1 VDTNTPEK
9 MLHSQSIKEVTDSSW
24 STDTGVSAISNEI
37 FQHLQQ
43 YQKKT
48 AQDAGELEAMAPTY

>member
-1 VDTNTPEK
+1 

-43 YQKKT
+43 YQKKKT